1 MTGKAVRE
9 GEFGSGW
16 YVWHSDR
23 WRASSK
29 PLFCWGY
36 TAETADGLREQ
47 LDSVMTAAI
56 PELRARLE
64 AAVAASERLK
74 AQSLRETALQDPG
87 PLGS

>member
-36 TAETADGLREQ
+36 TAETADDLREQ
-47 LDSVMTAAI
+47 LDSVMAAAI

-64 AAVAASERLK
+64 AAEAAAERL
-74 AQSLRETALQDPG
+74 RG
-87 PLGS
+87 